1 MLDVS
6 LYEPQPADRLIRV
19 TYIEF
24 DFEKRIYPSW
34 YSVIKGTRMSC
45 HYHLHQNMEII
56 IMKEGHVEFQV
67 SGTKYDLYSNDVL
80 VINPFEPHSAIV
92 PKDCDRTV
100 YYALNFDMSRLTGVP
115 SERIKKISDTLI
127 NGNAVYSNI
136 PRKEIRK
143 DVFDSSMEIARIS
156 KDDDLLQL
164 SALLKIFSVLGVPEL
179 SVSDKENKRSD
190 DFIRTTIAFIQGT
203 PLQNVSLDAISDQFS
218 YNKAYFTTI
227 FKKNFGMTFIDYLNN
242 YKVNVAKS
250 HIRNG
255 NYNLNEVAELSGFNY
270 YAYFFKKFKSIVG
283 VSPSE
288 FVDACRQNSER
299 ETQKNK

>member
-115 SERIKKISDTLI
+115 SEKIKKISDTLI

>member
-115 SERIKKISDTLI
+115 SEKIKKISDTLI

-136 PRKEIRK
+136 PREEIRK
-143 DVFDSSMEIARIS
+143 DVFNSSMEIARIS

-227 FKKNFGMTFIDYLNN
+227 FNKNFGMTFIDYLNN